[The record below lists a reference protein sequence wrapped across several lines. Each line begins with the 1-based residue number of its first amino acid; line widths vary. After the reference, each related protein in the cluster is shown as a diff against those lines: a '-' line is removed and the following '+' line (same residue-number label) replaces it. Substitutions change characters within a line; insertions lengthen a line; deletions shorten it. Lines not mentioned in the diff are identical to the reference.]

1 MSMMPSTRNRARNQT
16 TSRFSS
22 TDASTWLQ
30 ASVAQLRS
38 LPADTLRLQL
48 TAKNLVSTGNKSI
61 LAQRLY
67 NALRRTETLPSA
79 TSMVPTTSVDTQQST
94 TFVTTSNP
102 PGDQQT
108 HTTQSAVS
116 EQDSSLHPQ
125 HLANL
130 LLLAASQLSTT
141 PINSS
146 LVQHQHP
153 TVMADPPT
161 TTPPQDDRLSEA
173 SAISPPNVPAVI
185 PPSMPPNIII
195 PPTTSTHITL
205 DPVSSL
211 PGSSLLAPWTQHP
224 VPARLRE
231 RILAGKFIDFNNLLT
246 GAMFSMHDSPSRQP
260 TAHSLTLQMSPQGG
274 GFKIAPAHNTT
285 RKINSFSLWM
295 EAWNVYASTLLSANP
310 SRALELFG
318 YQRLITSAN
327 LCLPFSAWMS
337 YDTKFRTL
345 AANYPSLCWDVRHP
359 DLWLECMTTSQKPV
373 TPDRWPCPHCN
384 SIYHF
389 PNRCPFHDGKT
400 SVPNNT

>member
-1 MSMMPSTRNRARNQT
+1 
-16 TSRFSS
+16 
-22 TDASTWLQ
+22 
-30 ASVAQLRS
+30 
-38 LPADTLRLQL
+38 
-48 TAKNLVSTGNKSI
+48 
-61 LAQRLY
+61 
-67 NALRRTETLPSA
+67 
-79 TSMVPTTSVDTQQST
+79 MVPTTSVDTQQST

-108 HTTQSAVS
+108 RTTQSAVS
-116 EQDSSLHPQ
+116 INTEQDSSLHPQ

-153 TVMADPPT
+153 TVMADPPM
-161 TTPPQDDRLSEA
+161 TTPPQDNQLSEA

-185 PPSMPPNIII
+185 PSSMPPNTVI
-195 PPTTSTHITL
+195 PPTTFTHITP

-211 PGSSLLAPWTQHP
+211 PGSSLLAPWTQPP

-231 RILAGKFIDFNNLLT
+231 RILAGEFIDFNNLLT
-246 GAMFSMHDSPSRQP
+246 GAMFSTHDSPSRQP

-274 GFKIAPAHNTT
+274 GFEIAPAHNTT
-285 RKINSFSLWM
+285 CKINSFSLWM

-310 SRALELFG
+310 SRGLELFG
-318 YQRLITSAN
+318 YQRLTTSAN
-327 LCLPFSAWMS
+327 LRLPFSPWMS
-337 YDTKFRTL
+337 YDTKFCTL
-345 AANYPSLCWDVRHP
+345 AANYPSLHWDVRHP
-359 DLWLECMTTSQKPV
+359 DLWLECMTTSQKLV

-389 PNRCPFHDGKT
+389 PNRCPFRDGKT
-400 SVPNNT
+400 SVPNDTQSFSLAIPVVV